1 MVSRE
6 PVSKLIGVKVLVLD
20 ASAQIRARLLA
31 LLAEAGDFEVWE
43 ASEAEGALCV
53 LEALEIDLIVLDVH
67 LHTSAGLEVLRRIR
81 QQAPRIV
88 SIVLTNEA
96 NEHHRRECLGN
107 GADFFF
113 DKSREYYRV
122 KSVLEEL
129 AAASSNTTPPLEGT
143 A

>member
-67 LHTSAGLEVLRRIR
+67 LYTSAGLEVLRRIR

-96 NEHHRRECLGN
+96 NEHHRRECLVN

-113 DKSREYYRV
+113 DKSRHFERVVTVV
-122 KSVLEEL
+122 KSVAHRLSRPL
-129 AAASSNTTPPLEGT
+129 AAES
-143 A
+143 